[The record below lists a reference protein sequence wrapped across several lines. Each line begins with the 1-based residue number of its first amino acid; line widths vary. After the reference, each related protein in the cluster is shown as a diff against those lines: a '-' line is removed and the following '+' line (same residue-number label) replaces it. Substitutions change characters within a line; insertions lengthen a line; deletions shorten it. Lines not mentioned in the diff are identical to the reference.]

1 MLIMR
6 MFLGLLPKEWPG
18 RLVVIIMLTRN
29 VLLLDN
35 FTPHKNAR
43 KVRIQVGRNNHDVV
57 CATNGLIE
65 HNYQTGRR

>member
-1 MLIMR
+1 MAWKI
-6 MFLGLLPKEWPG
+6 G
-18 RLVVIIMLTRN
+18 RN
-29 VLLLDN
+29 NYADQKCLLLDN
-35 FTPHKNAR
+35 FTPHVNVR